1 MAIDRS
7 MSLVQVARE
16 IHKNAVD
23 HGWWEGERDID
34 EIYALIHSEW
44 SEALEEARAGR
55 DDVWF
60 ECNEGL
66 VCDKAGR
73 KECGWYEP
81 EIVCD
86 YRGKKPEGICVELI
100 DGVIRILD
108 YIGYKFEDIKN
119 GDLTID
125 DYLYQVCMRGDED
138 TRDEWAE
145 EMQDESVGS
154 LVVKLHREIANAWSK
169 VQIFDWYLGDQMTAV
184 LMVWLW
190 IKGRGLDPMQL
201 LIEKHEYN
209 VTRPYKHGKKF

>member
-23 HGWWEGERDID
+23 HGWWDGERDID

-60 ECNEGL
+60 ACNEGL

-81 EIVCD
+81 AIVCD

-100 DGVIRILD
+100 DGVIRIMD
-108 YIGYKFEDIKN
+108 YIGHL
-119 GDLTID
+119 GSDLKAGVTID
-125 DYLYQVCMRGDED
+125 EVVNKGYGEEEKRKAVTNRKSA
-138 TRDEWAE
+138 AE
-145 EMQDESVGS
+145 AVNT
-154 LVVKLHREIANAWSK
+154 LHT
-169 VQIFDWYLGDQMTAV
+169 LTASASEAEGEEE
-184 LMVWLW
+184 LMVLIGIVAIAWQW

>member
-1 MAIDRS
+1 MAIDRN
-7 MSLVQVARE
+7 MTMNEVVRE

-23 HGWWEGERDID
+23 HGWWDGERGIA

-60 ECNEGL
+60 ACNECL
-66 VCDKAGR
+66 VCDKVSR
-73 KECGWYEP
+73 EECGRYDP
-81 EIVCD
+81 AMVCD
-86 YRGKKPEGICVELI
+86 YRGAKPEGICVELI

-108 YIGYKFEDIKN
+108 YVGYKSESIDY
-119 GDLTID
+119 GELTMN
-125 DYLYQVCMRGDED
+125 DYLHQVCMYGDEA

-145 EMQDESVGS
+145 MQGDNVGA
-154 LVVKLHREIANAWSK
+154 LVMHLHRETADAGRK
-169 VQIFDWYLGDQMTAV
+169 VQAYNMYLGKLMSAV
-184 LMVWLW
+184 LMVWMW
-190 IKGRGLDPMQL
+190 IEGRGLDPMQL

>member
-23 HGWWEGERDID
+23 HGWWEGERDLD

-60 ECNEGL
+60 ACNECL
-66 VCDKAGR
+66 LCDKVSR
-73 KECGWYEP
+73 KECGRYDP
-81 EIVCD
+81 AMVCV
-86 YRGKKPEGICVELI
+86 YRGAKPEGICVELI

-108 YIGYKFEDIKN
+108 YLGYKNDADEYADGTPDWYFEMLGEEGEEWTKDIQRLKF
-119 GDLTID
+119 GGI
-125 DYLYQVCMRGDED
+125 VCMLHKETTEAYRAMQHSEDEAEAD
-138 TRDEWAE
+138 GLLEAATVVWA
-145 EMQDESVGS
+145 
-154 LVVKLHREIANAWSK
+154 
-169 VQIFDWYLGDQMTAV
+169 
-184 LMVWLW
+184 W

-209 VTRPYKHGKKF
+209 VTRPYKHGKAF

>member
-7 MSLVQVARE
+7 MSLVRVARE

-23 HGWWEGERDID
+23 HGWWDGERDIA

-60 ECNEGL
+60 ACDERL
-66 VCDKAGR
+66 VCNKAGR
-73 KECGWYEP
+73 EECGWHECKWNET

-108 YIGYKFEDIKN
+108 YIGYKSESIDY
-119 GDLTID
+119 GDMTID
-125 DYLYQVCMRGDED
+125 GYISLVC
-138 TRDEWAE
+138 TRDRWAD
-145 EMQDESVGS
+145 MQGMSVGS
-154 LVVKLHREIANAWSK
+154 LVMHLHSETADAGRKIQAYNL
-169 VQIFDWYLGDQMTAV
+169 YLGELMSAV
-184 LMVWLW
+184 QMVWMW
-190 IKGRGLDPMQL
+190 IKSRGLDPMQL